1 MSARILSA
9 DSQLAPFLFVCLIR
23 LPLTLYLY
31 FSFQQYSDPNNIIL
45 NSAVIWRDTFTYISP
60 VESYIASGNYT
71 DCCRMPGF
79 LPVYGSLYYLFGRD
93 VSCLIWVML
102 QWLFTSYAITILGKW
117 AYMITGRRVV
127 AWAIFIT
134 GSVSSF
140 FTLWDHTIMSDSFST
155 SLLILS
161 AFSMYNYEE
170 TKSLKYVFLG
180 ALCVTAATFLRQIN
194 IVVIPIYFGFLLYYS
209 RHDALKIL
217 IGKLAAFAMVP
228 VVLLGSWTA
237 HNYFTH
243 HKIIPLVRPINE
255 CWASYFPERLK
266 CAELMNVWGLDL
278 VHWYPNTPAEWF
290 NSQEI
295 KSSMPTQLNGRL
307 TQVYNSDSIIAI
319 KNSYS
324 YFLLEND
331 SSKKAVLGKSFLAR
345 ADGLIDDYNKEKPF
359 KRYFINRI
367 GLALQFLFPP
377 RLDNLPL
384 PPLSKM
390 TWHQKTFKAFSYLML
405 LTVSFLAL
413 IGSIFLMAA
422 HHRPR
427 SLLLIAVPWVIF
439 IFLSVYLGWIE
450 QRYFVP
456 VYPFFM
462 VIAIIFC
469 DDIIRLIAKRS
480 QIGPSLKRDL

>member
-9 DSQLAPFLFVCLIR
+9 DSLLAPFLVVCLIR

-31 FSFQQYSDPNNIIL
+31 FSFQHYSDPNNIIL
-45 NSAVIWRDTFTYISP
+45 NSAVIWKDTFTYISP

-79 LPVYGSLYYLFGRD
+79 LPLYGSLYYLFGRD
-93 VSCLIWVML
+93 VSCLIWVLL

-117 AYMITGRRVV
+117 AHIITGRRVV
-127 AWAIFIT
+127 AWAIFIA

-140 FTLWDHTIMSDSFST
+140 FTLWDHAIMSDSFST

-161 AFSMYNYEE
+161 AFSMHNYGE
-170 TKSLKYVFLG
+170 TKSLRYIFLS
-180 ALCVTAATFLRQIN
+180 AFCLTAATFLRQIN
-194 IVVIPIYFGFLLYYS
+194 IVIIPIYFGFLLYYS

-217 IGKLAAFAMVP
+217 IGKLAAFAIVP
-228 VVLLGSWTA
+228 VVLFGSWTA

-255 CWASYFPERLK
+255 CWSSYFPERLK

-278 VHWYPNTPAEWF
+278 VHWYPDTPAEWF
-290 NSQEI
+290 NSQDI
-295 KSSMPTQLNGRL
+295 KSSVPLKLNQRL
-307 TQVYNSDSIIAI
+307 TNSYNADSIIAI
-319 KNSYS
+319 KNTYS

-331 SSKKAVLGKSFLAR
+331 SSKKAMLGRSFMERTDA
-345 ADGLIDDYNKEKPF
+345 LIDDYSKEKPF
-359 KRYFINRI
+359 NRYFINRI
-367 GLALQFLFPP
+367 GLGLQFLFPP

-390 TWHQKTFKAFSYLML
+390 KWHQKVFKAFSYIML
-405 LTVSFLAL
+405 LFVSLLAL
-413 IGSIFLMAA
+413 VGSVFLIATQ
-422 HHRPR
+422 HR
-427 SLLLIAVPWVIF
+427 SGLLLILATPWAIF
-439 IFLSVYLGWIE
+439 VFLSVFLGWIE

-456 VYPFFM
+456 VYPFFL
-462 VIAIIFC
+462 VIAVIFC
-469 DDIIRLIAKRS
+469 DNILRLIAKRFRF
-480 QIGPSLKRDL
+480 QPSSE